1 MWGTLERLLTDPWN
15 LLEAAILSVLLW
27 GLLTVVR
34 GTRGEGMLR
43 ALGLFLGITFL
54 ILRSVAVGLH
64 LDRLILVL
72 DAIFQASVVALV
84 VIFQPELRRG
94 LAIKIGQRWLST
106 DANDTQLINEIV
118 NAACRM
124 SEGRVGALIAFQR
137 EDNLEGYTA
146 NSVILDAL
154 PHADTIVT
162 VFWPGSPLHDQAL
175 LIRDGRLWA
184 AKCTLPNTD
193 DPNVPRSLGTR
204 HRAAIGL
211 SEHSDALVVVVS
223 EETGIISVAEA
234 GQLTR
239 EFDRESLTE
248 YLTQHYIGRPEAS
261 PPAGD
266 EQQEDPDDLQSRSTT
281 RVVRRKVSS

>member
-1 MWGTLERLLTDPWN
+1 MWGTLERLLTSPWN
-15 LLEAAILSVLLW
+15 LLEAFILSVLLW

-106 DANDTQLINEIV
+106 DANDAQLINEVV

-137 EDNLEGYTA
+137 EDTLEGYTS
-146 NSVILDAL
+146 NGVILDAE

-162 VFWPGSPLHDQAL
+162 VFYPGSPLHDQAL

-193 DPNVPRSLGTR
+193 DPSVPRS
-204 HRAAIGL
+204 
-211 SEHSDALVVVVS
+211 
-223 EETGIISVAEA
+223 
-234 GQLTR
+234 
-239 EFDRESLTE
+239 
-248 YLTQHYIGRPEAS
+248 
-261 PPAGD
+261 
-266 EQQEDPDDLQSRSTT
+266 
-281 RVVRRKVSS
+281 

>member
-1 MWGTLERLLTDPWN
+1 MWGTLERLLTSPWN
-15 LLEAAILSVLLW
+15 LLEAFILSVLLW

-106 DANDTQLINEIV
+106 DANDAQLINEVV

-137 EDNLEGYTA
+137 EDTLEGYTS
-146 NSVILDAL
+146 NGVILDAE

-162 VFWPGSPLHDQAL
+162 VFYPGSPLHDQAL

-193 DPNVPRSLGTR
+193 DPSVPRSLGTR

-211 SEHSDALVVVVS
+211 SEQSDALIVVVS
-223 EETGIISVAEA
+223 EETGIISVADG

-248 YLTQHYIGRPEAS
+248 FLTQHYLGRQAPGAEE
-261 PPAGD
+261 PAAEEEG
-266 EQQEDPDDLQSRSTT
+266 DLQGRSTT
-281 RVVRRKVSS
+281 RIVRRKVSS